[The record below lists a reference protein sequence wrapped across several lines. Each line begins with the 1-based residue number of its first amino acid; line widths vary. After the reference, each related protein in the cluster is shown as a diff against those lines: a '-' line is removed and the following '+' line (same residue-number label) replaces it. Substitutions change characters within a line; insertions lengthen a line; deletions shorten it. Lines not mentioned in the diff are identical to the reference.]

1 MKKTLLYVVG
11 GFFALGILAAMCN
24 SEESSK
30 ESSKDST
37 TVESKEAEKEE
48 DNSSQKTWEI
58 STSKDEMRGT
68 IDTYA
73 SIESDNEVDF
83 EFPYNGGSTLSITV
97 RESQKFGT
105 NVYLS
110 ISNGQFVGNA
120 FDGSDYVTIKFDDEP
135 LQKYHFNNAS
145 SGSMD
150 IIFLKKEKELIG
162 KFKKARKIMVE
173 APFFDCGSKQF
184 TFTVDKSLEWDK

>member
-73 SIESDNEVDF
+73 SIESD
-83 EFPYNGGSTLSITV
+83 
-97 RESQKFGT
+97 
-105 NVYLS
+105 
-110 ISNGQFVGNA
+110 
-120 FDGSDYVTIKFDDEP
+120 
-135 LQKYHFNNAS
+135 KYHTSPLLYRVTHSAQ
-145 SGSMD
+145 
-150 IIFLKKEKELIG
+150 I
-162 KFKKARKIMVE
+162 
-173 APFFDCGSKQF
+173 
-184 TFTVDKSLEWDK
+184 